1 MVASAVLVEYTRGVN
16 LRMASANVEA
26 AQLFLRQQDVKER
39 RLQRLIKSADLK
51 MVGLQDGLRMR
62 EEEIIAV
69 EKSEAADK
77 IEQLER
83 LAGLQDALTIDLEP
97 LQLHS
102 ADLQMQLHE
111 LRMASLSSQHVLQ
124 HHEAQSSP
132 SSLTTTGEGNEL
144 RPDPVTAETLAS
156 QITEQVQNA
165 AETPLP
171 GAEAVPSTD
180 DAVMALLAEQTVH
193 GITDGNLDDA
203 TLHLPGGAAELKLAS
218 PVLRL
223 VGRSPATSDG
233 TTGEDPVTVGALNGA
248 SDGAAGPSTSPKSK
262 GQLVFGTPTH
272 DGGEGYFQHSEDHK
286 EKMRA
291 VFAKVTASSG
301 AVMRGTG
308 GPGQQVVLANRW
320 SWPGTRPCS
329 GDDSTVRL

>member
-1 MVASAVLVEYTRGVN
+1 
-16 LRMASANVEA
+16 MASVDVEA

-39 RLQRLIKSADLK
+39 RLQRLVKSADLK
-51 MVGLQDGLRMR
+51 MVGLQAGLRMR

-77 IEQLER
+77 TEQLER
-83 LAGLQDALTIDLEP
+83 LAGITDALTEDLEP

-102 ADLQMQLHE
+102 ADLQRQLHE
-111 LRMASLSSQHVLQ
+111 LRMASLSAHQVLQ

-193 GITDGNLDDA
+193 GIADGNLNDA
-203 TLHLPGGAAELKLAS
+203 TLHLPGSAAEL
-218 PVLRL
+218 
-223 VGRSPATSDG
+223 
-233 TTGEDPVTVGALNGA
+233 
-248 SDGAAGPSTSPKSK
+248 
-262 GQLVFGTPTH
+262 
-272 DGGEGYFQHSEDHK
+272 
-286 EKMRA
+286 
-291 VFAKVTASSG
+291 
-301 AVMRGTG
+301 
-308 GPGQQVVLANRW
+308 
-320 SWPGTRPCS
+320 
-329 GDDSTVRL
+329 